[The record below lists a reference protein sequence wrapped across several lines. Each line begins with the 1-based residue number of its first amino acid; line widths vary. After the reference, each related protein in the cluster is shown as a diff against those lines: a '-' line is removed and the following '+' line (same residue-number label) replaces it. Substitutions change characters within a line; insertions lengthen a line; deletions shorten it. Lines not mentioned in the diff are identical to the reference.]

1 MDLTQ
6 LPISE
11 EGSPLN
17 TGDLPDRMGVIRF
30 ASPCVPWRATLNA
43 LWLLHGNYKSDLNR
57 PNPTEGLRSPSLF
70 LSEPVLSLRSGEG
83 EWEVGGVAST
93 TPLHGLVS

>member
-43 LWLLHGNYKSDLNR
+43 LWLLHGNYKSDFNR
-57 PNPTEGLRSPSLF
+57 PNPTEGHNYFSQLF
-70 LSEPVLSLRSGEG
+70 LSETAR
-83 EWEVGGVAST
+83 
-93 TPLHGLVS
+93 

>member
-11 EGSPLN
+11 EGFLLD

-30 ASPCVPWRATLNA
+30 ANPRVLWRVTLNVF
-43 LWLLHGNYKSDLNR
+43 WLLHGNYKSDLNR
-57 PNPTEGLRSPSLF
+57 PNPIEGLRLI
-70 LSEPVLSLRSGEG
+70 EG
-83 EWEVGGVAST
+83 SR
-93 TPLHGLVS
+93 

>member
-17 TGDLPDRMGVIRF
+17 TGDLPDRLGVIRF
-30 ASPCVPWRATLNA
+30 ASPFVPWRATLNA
-43 LWLLHGNYKSDLNR
+43 LWLLLGIYKSDFNR
-57 PNPTEGLRSPSLF
+57 PNPTEGFRSPSLF
-70 LSEPVLSLRSGEG
+70 LSEPALSLRSGEG
-83 EWEVGGVAST
+83 EWEVGGRGVYYAS
-93 TPLHGLVS
+93 